1 MTAWRRAQAEFLA
14 DIAVEPTVAY
24 RYEQLGLV
32 YSQQQEDQKA
42 EAAPLQAVRID
53 PRLTDSH
60 VGLAQIYDRQQKY
73 AAALA
78 EINAAGKLDP
88 ASYTIHY
95 VRAQILLHMGRTLEA
110 KSEMQTYTRRFADAC
125 EKGRQALDKARCL
138 IQNSPTKRLERAR
151 NRAHNARISE
161 AYRAWM
167 PPRITTTEAAGNS

>member
-24 RYEQLGLV
+24 RYEQFGLL

-60 VGLAQIYDRQQKY
+60 VGLAQVYDRQKKY

-95 VRAQILLHMGRTLEA
+95 VRAQILLHMGRTLA
-110 KSEMQTYTRRFADAC
+110 KSEMQTYTRRFPDAC
-125 EKGRQALDKARCL
+125 EKGRQALEQSTL
-138 IQNSPTKRLERAR
+138 PNPERS
-151 NRAHNARISE
+151 HE
-161 AYRAWM
+161 A
-167 PPRITTTEAAGNS
+167 P

>member
-24 RYEQLGLV
+24 RYEQLALV

-42 EAAPLQAVRID
+42 EAALLQAVRID

-60 VGLAQIYDRQQKY
+60 GGLAQIYDRQQKY

-110 KSEMQTYTRRFADAC
+110 KSEMQTYTRRFADAR
-125 EKGRQALDKARCL
+125 EKGRQALEQSTL
-138 IQNSPTKRLERAR
+138 PNPELS
-151 NRAHNARISE
+151 HE
-161 AYRAWM
+161 A
-167 PPRITTTEAAGNS
+167 P